1 MPTGC
6 SSPSVSWSACSW
18 TLSVPNHARDA
29 DRFLR
34 RHCHVQWVGVFE
46 RSTLDDPDWRALV
59 TDHLCDFHTTPLDR
73 ARLHHTLGHA
83 HGWAMLRERAVQHAA
98 PDAINTI
105 HGQSAAIV
113 ALRAQIRK
121 VAPVN
126 APVLIWGESGSGKE
140 LAAHA
145 IHANSPRADGPFVPI
160 NCGALPPSLIQ
171 SELFGYERG
180 SFTGAA
186 KEKAGLIESAAG
198 GTIFLDEIGDL
209 PKEIQSNLLR
219 FLQERT
225 ITRIG
230 ATREVTVDVRV
241 IAASHVNLKRAVAQ
255 GLFREDLYYRLN
267 VLPIE
272 VPPLRERKADL
283 PLLAELFFRAYAS
296 EKGAH
301 VKGFSSKAMR
311 AMEQHD
317 WPGNVRELINSIRRA
332 MVLADGRLITPA
344 DLNLAVRHLGL
355 QRRRAGRVARARRAR
370 RHLRQPGQRRQERH
384 PRRARPRRLAHDLVP
399 PARQAQHHRLILRR
413 PAGAAAHSL
422 RAILPTHGNLSDLPA
437 ERAKRRRRP
446 SSHCSLSHRRYSFF
460 RAQAA
465 PHAACIGSIAS
476 IEQFT
481 DRISEQC
488 NDGVTPSPCPIGQW
502 HAILQANSSGE
513 NFLLAFQPL
522 KANPAV
528 WHQDCYRTC
537 CPVNASPVATFPHL
551 KLGGAFP

>member
-1 MPTGC
+1 MTVKRLLCVAIKGARAVREKC
-6 SSPSVSWSACSW
+6 GALSGWDVCTVSSMHEASRVLESQRFMVGLLLDCIGGASCD
-18 TLSVPNHARDA
+18 DA

-34 RHCHVQWVGVFE
+34 RHCGLQWVGVFE

-98 PDAINTI
+98 PESISTI

-145 IHANSPRADGPFVPI
+145 IHAHSARAAGPFVPV

-180 SFTGAA
+180 AFTGAA

-198 GTIFLDEIGDL
+198 GTLFLDEIGDL

-230 ATREVTVDVRV
+230 ATREIAVDVRV

-283 PLLAELFFRAYAS
+283 PSLAELFFREYAA

-332 MVLADGRLITPA
+332 MVLADGRLITPG
-344 DLNLAVRHLGL
+344 DLNLADDSFVFSGDALVESRVR
-355 QRRRAGRVARARRAR
+355 
-370 RHLRQPGQRRQERH
+370 
-384 PRRARPRRLAHDLVP
+384 
-399 PARQAQHHRLILRR
+399 
-413 PAGAAAHSL
+413 
-422 RAILPTHGNLSDLPA
+422 A
-437 ERAKRRRRP
+437 ERDAI
-446 SSHCSLSHRRYSFF
+446 CISL
-460 RAQAA
+460 ANAGKNVT
-465 PHAACIGSIAS
+465 HAAR
-476 IEQFT
+476 
-481 DRISEQC
+481 DL
-488 NDGVTPSPCPIGQW
+488 GVSRMT
-502 HAILQANSSGE
+502 LYR
-513 NFLLAFQPL
+513 LLA
-522 KANPAV
+522 KHNITV
-528 WHQDCYRTC
+528 
-537 CPVNASPVATFPHL
+537 
-551 KLGGAFP
+551 

>member
-1 MPTGC
+1 MTVKRLICISLQGGGAVRDKC
-6 SSPSVSWSACSW
+6 GALSGWDVCTVTSVQEANRVLASQRFMVGLLLDFIGSESSAES
-18 TLSVPNHARDA
+18 

-34 RHCHVQWVGVFE
+34 RHCDIQWVGVIE
-46 RSTLDDPDWRALV
+46 RSMLEHPEWRALV
-59 TDHLCDFHTTPLDR
+59 TDHLCDFHTTPLDP

-83 HGWAMLRERAVQHAA
+83 HGWAMLRERAIEPAA
-98 PDAINTI
+98 PHTPNTI
-105 HGQSAAIV
+105 NGESAAIT

-145 IHANSPRADGPFVPI
+145 IHAQSPRADGPFVPI

-186 KEKAGLIESAAG
+186 KEKAGLIESATG

-230 ATREVTVDVRV
+230 ATREVTVDARV
-241 IAASHVNLKRAVAQ
+241 IAASHVNLKGAVAQ

-272 VPPLRERKADL
+272 VPPLRERKSDL
-283 PLLAELFFRAYAS
+283 PLLAEHFFQVYSA

-317 WPGNVRELINSIRRA
+317 WPGNVRELINCIRRA

-344 DLNLAVRHLGL
+344 DLNLADDSAPFNGDALVESRVR
-355 QRRRAGRVARARRAR
+355 
-370 RHLRQPGQRRQERH
+370 
-384 PRRARPRRLAHDLVP
+384 
-399 PARQAQHHRLILRR
+399 
-413 PAGAAAHSL
+413 
-422 RAILPTHGNLSDLPA
+422 A
-437 ERAKRRRRP
+437 ERDAI
-446 SSHCSLSHRRYSFF
+446 CVSL
-460 RAQAA
+460 ANAGKNVT
-465 PHAACIGSIAS
+465 HAAR
-476 IEQFT
+476 
-481 DRISEQC
+481 DL
-488 NDGVTPSPCPIGQW
+488 GVSRMT
-502 HAILQANSSGE
+502 LYR
-513 NFLLAFQPL
+513 LLA
-522 KANPAV
+522 KHNITV
-528 WHQDCYRTC
+528 
-537 CPVNASPVATFPHL
+537 
-551 KLGGAFP
+551 

>member
-1 MPTGC
+1 MTVKRLIC
-6 SSPSVSWSACSW
+6 ISVKGASAVREKCGALNGWDVCTVTS
-18 TLSVPNHARDA
+18 LQEANRVLDSQRFMVGLLLDFIGSASGA
-29 DRFLR
+29 ESDRFLR
-34 RHCHVQWVGVFE
+34 RHCDVQWVGVIE
-46 RSTLDDPDWRALV
+46 RSMLDHPEWRALV
-59 TDHLCDFHTTPLDR
+59 TDHLCDFHTTPLDPE
-73 ARLHHTLGHA
+73 RLHHTLGHA
-83 HGWAMLRERAVQHAA
+83 HGWAMLRERAIRPADPHA
-98 PDAINTI
+98 PNAIN
-105 HGQSAAIV
+105 GESAAIA

-145 IHANSPRADGPFVPI
+145 IHAQSPRADGPFVPI

-230 ATREVTVDVRV
+230 ATREITVDARV
-241 IAASHVNLKRAVAQ
+241 IAASHVNLKGAVAK

-272 VPPLRERKADL
+272 VPPLRERKSDL
-283 PLLAELFFRAYAS
+283 PLLAEHFFQVYSA

-317 WPGNVRELINSIRRA
+317 WPGNVRELINCIRRA

-344 DLNLAVRHLGL
+344 DLNLTDDNAPFNGDALIESRVR
-355 QRRRAGRVARARRAR
+355 
-370 RHLRQPGQRRQERH
+370 
-384 PRRARPRRLAHDLVP
+384 
-399 PARQAQHHRLILRR
+399 
-413 PAGAAAHSL
+413 
-422 RAILPTHGNLSDLPA
+422 A
-437 ERAKRRRRP
+437 ERDAI
-446 SSHCSLSHRRYSFF
+446 CVSL
-460 RAQAA
+460 ANAGKNLT
-465 PHAACIGSIAS
+465 HAAR
-476 IEQFT
+476 
-481 DRISEQC
+481 DL
-488 NDGVTPSPCPIGQW
+488 GVSRMT
-502 HAILQANSSGE
+502 LYR
-513 NFLLAFQPL
+513 LLA
-522 KANPAV
+522 KHNITV
-528 WHQDCYRTC
+528 
-537 CPVNASPVATFPHL
+537 
-551 KLGGAFP
+551 